1 MHEEDLILAC
11 MKHDVFHFIEK
22 FLECQKVKV
31 DHHDLIGL
39 LKPHDLSMSKW
50 EVISMD
56 FFVGF
61 PFKLH
66 RHNVILV
73 ILDKFTKSAHFILVR
88 DTYDVTNV
96 GHMFI
101 SEVIYLHG
109 LPKKIIL
116 NRDSRFTSRF

>member
-1 MHEEDLILAC
+1 
-11 MKHDVFHFIEK
+11 
-22 FLECQKVKV
+22 VKAN
-31 DHHDLIGL
+31 HHDLIGL
-39 LKPHDLSMSKW
+39 LKPNDLLMSMW

-66 RHNVILV
+66 RHNAILV
-73 ILDKFTKSAHFILVR
+73 ILDKLTKSAHFILVR

-101 SEVIYLHG
+101 SEVICLHG
-109 LPKKIIL
+109 LPKKIIS